1 MHRIELTHRA
11 KRELDKL
18 PLKDF
23 KQIDA
28 VIRALMKE
36 PRPQGVKKLKGAI
49 HRVGAGGWRII
60 YAVFDKD
67 KLIIVGKVARRSGR
81 TYDKLEELL

>member
-28 VIRALMKE
+28 VIRALTKE

-49 HRVGAGGWRII
+49 HRVRAGDWRII

-67 KLIIVGKVARRSGR
+67 NLVIVGKVARRSKR
-81 TYDKLEELL
+81 TYDKLEELF